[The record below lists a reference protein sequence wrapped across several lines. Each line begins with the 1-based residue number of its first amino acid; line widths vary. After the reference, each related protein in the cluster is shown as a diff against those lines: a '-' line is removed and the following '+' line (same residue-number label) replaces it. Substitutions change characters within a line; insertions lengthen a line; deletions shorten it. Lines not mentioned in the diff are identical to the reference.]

1 MPLGRSIEATGD
13 VATSVSA
20 RLERRD
26 ATGVAPAAGVTIVT
40 AVGAVLVAGMDLRLA
55 AGASV
60 ILAVAVLLVPVWLP
74 TLREHPLALWLLVG
88 GAAAIAWGCV
98 LGEVNLASRAVSGP
112 NRVQAIGLLASGF
125 AAMVILL
132 WARRILPLW
141 LVVALYGAGGV
152 TGALLE
158 GRTDWKFA
166 LAAPVTL
173 GAVAVLEQMSRVA
186 TIAGLLGLGV
196 VTLLADGRAFLG
208 FCVLTALVSAWQG
221 RPPLGWSRRWQ
232 PAALLVVLAVVLY
245 QLATALLAGGYLG
258 SEAQARTSRQIEQS
272 GSLLAGGRP
281 EWAATVE
288 LARRSPGGFG
298 LGAVPTWD
306 DVRSARG
313 GLATVGV
320 DLERKR
326 LAYMF
331 GGQFRLHSVA
341 GDLWASCGIV
351 GLCLAGMIGF
361 ALVRNLSFSIAER
374 AAPAA
379 VVLAVLMACWHLLF
393 GPIYSNWLDVCAAL
407 GFVLRPRGTSPNA
420 LDGVAE

>member
-1 MPLGRSIEATGD
+1 MPLGRSIEATD
-13 VATSVSA
+13 DATSLLTA
-20 RLERRD
+20 PRRD
-26 ATGVAPAAGVTIVT
+26 LSKIGAGPELTTAT
-40 AVGAVLVAGMDLRLA
+40 AVGAVLVAGMDLQVA
-55 AGASV
+55 VGASLV
-60 ILAVAVLLVPVWLP
+60 LAVAVLLAPVWLP
-74 TLREHPLALWLLVG
+74 TLREHPLAIWLLAG

-98 LGEVNLASRAVSGP
+98 LGEANLASRAVSGP
-112 NRVQAIGLLASGF
+112 NRVQAIGLLLSGF

-141 LVVALYGAGGV
+141 LVAAVYGAGGV

-158 GRTDWKFA
+158 GRVDWKFA
-166 LAAPVTL
+166 LAAPATI
-173 GAVAVLEQMSRVA
+173 GAVAVLERISRGAAVL
-186 TIAGLLGLGV
+186 GLLGFGV

-208 FCVLTALVSAWQG
+208 FCVLAALVAAWQA
-221 RPPLGWSRRWQ
+221 RPPLGWSRRWH

-258 SEAQARTSRQIEQS
+258 SEAQARTTRQIEQS
-272 GSLLAGGRP
+272 GSLLTGGRP
-281 EWAATVE
+281 EWAATIE

-298 LGAVPTWD
+298 LGAIPTWD
-306 DVRSARG
+306 DIRSARG

-320 DLERKR
+320 DLERNR
-326 LAYMF
+326 LTYMF

-341 GDLWASCGIV
+341 GDLWAGCGIA

-374 AAPAA
+374 TAPSA
-379 VVLAVLMACWHLLF
+379 VVLAVLMAGWHLLF

-407 GFVLRPRGTSPNA
+407 GLVLLPRAPLNDA
-420 LDGVAE
+420 DPIAE